1 MSKSNDVSRLLI
13 IIFFTSSILD
23 IIGIAANLI
32 WLQTIFKPLIILSL
46 ISLYYST
53 VIERNNWYLLAL
65 FFSFLG
71 DVFLLDKNGYFLLGI
86 GSFLIT
92 QILFIKLIISQLR
105 KVRAHHII
113 ITLLPFVVYFTVLIS
128 TIKENL
134 SEFFIPVVIYGITI
148 SFFGMV
154 SLLNYFINKS
164 KNSAVLLIGAVLFI
178 ASDSMIALNKFH
190 EPRIVYPVAIM
201 ITYIFAQYLI
211 YRFMR
216 NLNKKS
222 QISSSIF

>member
-1 MSKSNDVSRLLI
+1 MTKNLTILFFVVAISDV
-13 IIFFTSSILD
+13 
-23 IIGIAANLI
+23 IGIISNI
-32 WLQTIFKPLIILSL
+32 TWLQIVSKPLIILTL
-46 ISLYYST
+46 IVLYYFST
-53 VIERNNWYLLAL
+53 EQRNKWYFLAL

-92 QILFIKLIISQLR
+92 QILFIKLIISQLT
-105 KVRAHHII
+105 KVPVHHII
-113 ITLLPFVVYFTVLIS
+113 ITLLPFAVYFTVLIS

-134 SEFFIPVVIYGITI
+134 TEFLIPVVIYGITI

-164 KNSAVLLIGAVLFI
+164 KRSVVLLIGAVLFI

-190 EPRIVYPVAIM
+190 EPKIIYPIAIM

-222 QISSSIF
+222 QLFSSIF

>member
-1 MSKSNDVSRLLI
+1 MTKNLTILFFVVAISDVI
-13 IIFFTSSILD
+13 GIIFNIT
-23 IIGIAANLI
+23 
-32 WLQTIFKPLIILSL
+32 WLQIVSKPLIILTL
-46 ISLYYST
+46 FVLYYFSAT
-53 VIERNNWYLLAL
+53 ERNNWYLMAL

-71 DVFLLDKNGYFLLGI
+71 DVFLLDKTGYFLLGI

-105 KVRAHHII
+105 KVRVHHII
-113 ITLLPFVVYFTVLIS
+113 ITMLPFVVYFTVLIS

-134 SEFFIPVVIYGITI
+134 TEFFIPVVIYGITI

-164 KNSAVLLIGAVLFI
+164 KRSIVLLIGAVLFI

-190 EPRIVYPVAIM
+190 EPRIIYPVAIM

-222 QISSSIF
+222 QLFSSIF

>member
-1 MSKSNDVSRLLI
+1 MLKSNDVSRLLKI
-13 IIFFTSSILD
+13 TFFTSSILD
-23 IIGIAANLI
+23 IIGVAANLI

-46 ISLYYST
+46 ITLYYST

-65 FFSFLG
+65 FFSLLG

-92 QILFIKLIISQLR
+92 QILFIKLIISQLE
-105 KVRAHHII
+105 KVRIHHFI

-128 TIKENL
+128 IIQENL
-134 SEFFIPVVIYGITI
+134 TEFMIPVVIYGITI

-154 SLLNYFINKS
+154 SLLNYFIDKS
-164 KNSAVLLIGAVLFI
+164 KRSLVLLIGAVLFI

-190 EPRIVYPVAIM
+190 EPRILYPVAIM
-201 ITYIFAQYLI
+201 ITYIVAQYFI

-216 NLNKKS
+216 DLNKKS
-222 QISSSIF
+222 KLFSSKF

>member
-1 MSKSNDVSRLLI
+1 MTKNLTILFFVVAIFDV
-13 IIFFTSSILD
+13 
-23 IIGIAANLI
+23 IGIISNI
-32 WLQTIFKPLIILSL
+32 TWLQIVSKPLIILTL
-46 ISLYYST
+46 FVLYYFSA
-53 VIERNNWYLLAL
+53 EKRNNWYLLAL

-71 DVFLLDKNGYFLLGI
+71 DVFLLDKNGFFLLGI

-105 KVRAHHII
+105 KVRVHHII

-134 SEFFIPVVIYGITI
+134 TEFFIPVVIYGISI

-154 SLLNYFINKS
+154 SFLNYFINKS
-164 KNSAVLLIGAVLFI
+164 KRSVVLLIGAVLFI

-190 EPRIVYPVAIM
+190 EPRIIYPVAIM

-222 QISSSIF
+222 QLFSSIF

>member
-1 MSKSNDVSRLLI
+1 MTKNLTILFFVVAISDVI
-13 IIFFTSSILD
+13 GIIFN
-23 IIGIAANLI
+23 IA
-32 WLQTIFKPLIILSL
+32 WLQIVSKPLIILTL
-46 ISLYYST
+46 FVLYYFSA
-53 VIERNNWYLLAL
+53 EKRNNWYLLAL

-92 QILFIKLIISQLR
+92 QILFIILIISQLR
-105 KVRAHHII
+105 KVSVHHII
-113 ITLLPFVVYFTVLIS
+113 ITMLPFVVYFTVLIS

-134 SEFFIPVVIYGITI
+134 TEFFIPVVIYGITI

-164 KNSAVLLIGAVLFI
+164 KRSAVLLIGAVLFI

-190 EPRIVYPVAIM
+190 EPRIIYPVAIM

-222 QISSSIF
+222 QLFSSIF

>member
-1 MSKSNDVSRLLI
+1 MTKNLTILFFVVAISDVI
-13 IIFFTSSILD
+13 GIIFN
-23 IIGIAANLI
+23 IA
-32 WLQTIFKPLIILSL
+32 WLQIVSKPLIILTL
-46 ISLYYST
+46 FVLYYFSA
-53 VIERNNWYLLAL
+53 EKRNNWYLLAL

-105 KVRAHHII
+105 KVRVHHII
-113 ITLLPFVVYFTVLIS
+113 ITMLPFVVYFTVLIS

-134 SEFFIPVVIYGITI
+134 TEFFIPVVIYGITI

-164 KNSAVLLIGAVLFI
+164 KRSVVLLIGAVLFI

-190 EPRIVYPVAIM
+190 EPRIIYPVAIM

-222 QISSSIF
+222 QLFSSIF

>member
-1 MSKSNDVSRLLI
+1 MTKNLTILFFVVAISDVI
-13 IIFFTSSILD
+13 GIIFN
-23 IIGIAANLI
+23 IA
-32 WLQTIFKPLIILSL
+32 WLQIVSKPLIILTL
-46 ISLYYST
+46 FVLYYFSA
-53 VIERNNWYLLAL
+53 EKRNNWYLLAL

-105 KVRAHHII
+105 KVRVHHII

-134 SEFFIPVVIYGITI
+134 TEFFIPVVIYGISI

-164 KNSAVLLIGAVLFI
+164 KRSVVLLIGAVLFI

-190 EPRIVYPVAIM
+190 EPRIIYPVAIM

-222 QISSSIF
+222 QLFSSIF

>member
-1 MSKSNDVSRLLI
+1 MTKNLTILFFVVAISDVI
-13 IIFFTSSILD
+13 GIIFNIT
-23 IIGIAANLI
+23 
-32 WLQTIFKPLIILSL
+32 WLQIVSKPLIILTL
-46 ISLYYST
+46 FVLYYFSA
-53 VIERNNWYLLAL
+53 EQRNNWYLLAL

-71 DVFLLDKNGYFLLGI
+71 DVFLLDKTGYFLLGI
-86 GSFLIT
+86 VSFLIT

-105 KVRAHHII
+105 KVHANHII
-113 ITLLPFVVYFTVLIS
+113 ITMLPFVVYFTVLIS

-134 SEFFIPVVIYGITI
+134 TEFLIPVVIYGIAI

-164 KNSAVLLIGAVLFI
+164 KRSIVLLIGAVLFI

-190 EPRIVYPVAIM
+190 EPRIIYPVAIM

-222 QISSSIF
+222 QLFSSIF

>member
-1 MSKSNDVSRLLI
+1 MKKKLTILFFVVAVS
-13 IIFFTSSILD
+13 D
-23 IIGIAANLI
+23 IIGIIANI
-32 WLQTIFKPLIILSL
+32 TWLQIVSKPLIILTL
-46 ISLYYST
+46 IVLYYFSAKQ
-53 VIERNNWYLLAL
+53 RNNWYILAL

-92 QILFIKLIISQLR
+92 QILFIKLITSQL
-105 KVRAHHII
+105 KKAGNYQII
-113 ITLLPFVVYFTVLIS
+113 ISLLPFAIFFTVLII

-134 SEFFIPVVIYGITI
+134 NEFLIPVIIYGITI

-154 SLLNYFINKS
+154 AMLYYLINKTKISLL
-164 KNSAVLLIGAVLFI
+164 LLLGAILFI

-190 EPRIVYPVAIM
+190 ESKSLYPVAIM
-201 ITYIFAQYLI
+201 ITYILAQYLI

-222 QISSSIF
+222 KLFSSKL

>member
-1 MSKSNDVSRLLI
+1 MTKNLTILFFVVAISDVI
-13 IIFFTSSILD
+13 GIIFNIT
-23 IIGIAANLI
+23 
-32 WLQTIFKPLIILSL
+32 WLQIVSKPLIILTL
-46 ISLYYST
+46 LVLYYFSA
-53 VIERNNWYLLAL
+53 EQRNNWYLLAL

-105 KVRAHHII
+105 KVRVHHII
-113 ITLLPFVVYFTVLIS
+113 ITMLPFVVYFTVLIS
-128 TIKENL
+128 AIKENL
-134 SEFFIPVVIYGITI
+134 TEFFIPVVIYGITI

-164 KNSAVLLIGAVLFI
+164 KRSVVLLIGAVLFI

-190 EPRIVYPVAIM
+190 EPRIIYPVAIM

-222 QISSSIF
+222 QLFSSIF

>member
-1 MSKSNDVSRLLI
+1 MTKNLTILFFVVAISDV
-13 IIFFTSSILD
+13 
-23 IIGIAANLI
+23 IGIISNI
-32 WLQTIFKPLIILSL
+32 TWLQIVSKPLIILTL
-46 ISLYYST
+46 IVLYYFST
-53 VIERNNWYLLAL
+53 EQRNNWYLLAL

-105 KVRAHHII
+105 KVRVHHII

-134 SEFFIPVVIYGITI
+134 TEFLIPIVIYGITI

-154 SLLNYFINKS
+154 SLLNYFINRS
-164 KNSAVLLIGAVLFI
+164 KRSAVLLIGALLFI

-190 EPRIVYPVAIM
+190 EPRIIYSVAIM
-201 ITYIFAQYLI
+201 ITYIFAQYFI

-222 QISSSIF
+222 QLFTSIF

>member
-1 MSKSNDVSRLLI
+1 MTKNLTILFFVVAISDV
-13 IIFFTSSILD
+13 
-23 IIGIAANLI
+23 IGIISNI
-32 WLQTIFKPLIILSL
+32 TWLQIVSKPLIILTL
-46 ISLYYST
+46 IVLYYFST
-53 VIERNNWYLLAL
+53 EQRNNWYLLAL

-105 KVRAHHII
+105 KVRVHHII
-113 ITLLPFVVYFTVLIS
+113 ITLMPFVVYFTVLIS

-134 SEFFIPVVIYGITI
+134 TEFLIPVVIYGITI

-164 KNSAVLLIGAVLFI
+164 KKSVVLLIGAVLFI

-190 EPRIVYPVAIM
+190 EPRIIYSVAIM
-201 ITYIFAQYLI
+201 ITYIFAQYFI

-222 QISSSIF
+222 QLFTSIF